1 MRLNERMKRIG
12 RRKWRMLGAFPQSLV
27 MLEVDWDQLLYI
39 SLCIWTH
46 LPFCEAGVMGLR
58 GV

>member
-1 MRLNERMKRIG
+1 MRLNGRMKRIG

-27 MLEVDWDQLLYI
+27 MLEVDWNERVYI
-39 SLCIWTH
+39 SLAIRTH